1 MKRFKEKE
9 ELDKER
15 KRPSQVHTVQ
25 HVDKDGNTKFIKMIV
40 TDPSGTS
47 MIAPESR

>member
-1 MKRFKEKE
+1 MKRMKDE
-9 ELDKER
+9 EEIDKGI

-47 MIAPESR
+47 MIAPSSR